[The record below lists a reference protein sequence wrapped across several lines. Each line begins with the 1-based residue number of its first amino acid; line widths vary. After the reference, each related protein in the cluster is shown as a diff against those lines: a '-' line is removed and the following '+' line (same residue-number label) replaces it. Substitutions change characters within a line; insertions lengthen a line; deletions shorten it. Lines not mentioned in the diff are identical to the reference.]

1 MTSISSE
8 TYEKQV
14 VLSCSPPTNSHSPR
28 WTSLLLPQKVR
39 SKFLLLLWHI
49 WTHICSHILMSQ
61 SHTCPSTMFSYNV
74 LFDLIHIF
82 SWTGTTSAVSG
93 PTVPS
98 ASGFA
103 VEATAGVASC
113 ISTHITAIHSPQC
126 HSFKSHS
133 NSAWDFECHD
143 LISCNG
149 CMNLHETLNVM
160 TSSLAMDAWICINM
174 HWTKRWKRRADFQI
188 HQTPAYDVFVCHCML
203 LNLTKSC

>member
-1 MTSISSE
+1 MLLNVAKLFSAVLSCS
-8 TYEKQV
+8 QLFSV

-28 WTSLLLPQKVR
+28 WTSLLLPQQVR
-39 SKFLLLLWHI
+39 YQFLLLLWHI

-133 NSAWDFECHD
+133 ISAWDFECHD

-149 CMNLHETLNVM
+149 CMNLHKHALNQALKA
-160 TSSLAMDAWICINM
+160 TCRLSNPSSSSILCL
-174 HWTKRWKRRADFQI
+174 
-188 HQTPAYDVFVCHCML
+188 CMSL
-203 LNLTKSC
+203 YVAKSC